1 MEDIMHI
8 QTPFLRNIISM
19 AVGQLIKKKGFE
31 RTYVELTDLR
41 VSHVN
46 RDRIKVHLDID
57 AEIDQGDLMNILYGI
72 GVLGKGKWDET

>member
-1 MEDIMHI
+1 MHI

-31 RTYVELTDLR
+31 RTYVELNDLR

-46 RDRIKVHLDID
+46 CDRIKVYLDID

>member
-1 MEDIMHI
+1 MHI

-31 RTYVELTDLR
+31 RTYVELNDLR

>member
-31 RTYVELTDLR
+31 RTYVELNDLR
-41 VSHVN
+41 VSHLN
-46 RDRIKVHLDID
+46 HDRIKVHLDID
-57 AEIDQGDLMNILYGI
+57 AEIDQGDLMDILYGI
-72 GVLGKGKWDET
+72 GVLGKGKWNET

>member
-1 MEDIMHI
+1 MHI

-31 RTYVELTDLR
+31 RTYVELNDLR

-46 RDRIKVHLDID
+46 HDRIKVHLDID

>member
-19 AVGQLIKKKGFE
+19 AVGQLIKKKGLE
-31 RTYVELTDLR
+31 HTHVELNDLR
-41 VSHVN
+41 VSHGN
-46 RDRIKVHLDID
+46 YDRIKVHLDID
-57 AEIDQGDLMNILYGI
+57 AEIDQGDLMDILDRI

>member
-19 AVGQLIKKKGFE
+19 AVEQLIKKKGFE
-31 RTYVELTDLR
+31 HTYVELNDLR

-46 RDRIKVHLDID
+46 HDRIKVHLDID
-57 AEIDQGDLMNILYGI
+57 AEIDQGDLMDILYGI

>member
-31 RTYVELTDLR
+31 RTYVELNDLR

-72 GVLGKGKWDET
+72 GVLGKGQWDET

>member
-1 MEDIMHI
+1 MHI

-19 AVGQLIKKKGFE
+19 AVGQLIKNKGFE
-31 RTYVELTDLR
+31 RTYVELNDLR

-46 RDRIKVHLDID
+46 HDRIKVHLDID
-57 AEIDQGDLMNILYGI
+57 AEIDQGDLMDILYGI

>member
-31 RTYVELTDLR
+31 RTYVELNDLR

-46 RDRIKVHLDID
+46 HDRIKVHLDID

-72 GVLGKGKWDET
+72 GVLGKRKWDET